1 MKIIYTNISPVTK
14 AYTNFN
20 HIFYLKKQKPQKVY
34 LCVWDNFV
42 FEHPILEKNLD
53 SNKDKTEKL
62 RENVEM
68 LEKLMAYL
76 KIDYKIIYLSEAMN
90 RLFKN
95 SQYLQEF
102 QRILSHIKIENLQKG
117 EDLEYTP
124 FKQMSL
130 SKVNYVISDYLIAT
144 YLPELF
150 PEICSSSPNYYLTSE
165 RFKVFS
171 NIINHY
177 LKLNFFKHYPP
188 KPIYVTGTP
197 VIIHPEKEII
207 PSSEMSPDS
216 IKAIVEAY
224 YKKLPNEKEIDD
236 TIDVLSTVLK
246 KFIFKNKE
254 FDKERIKVEI
264 SNAQYREYIDYIT
277 ANLYRY
283 FDEIMKIT
291 SKVEI
296 KKQKKSML
304 ISNYKDFDNYLKSI
318 NQIKLIILKFC
329 DGNNSSLDISR
340 KTKLK
345 LSTVSPYLTYLKNKG
360 FITNSKKPKRLIDSF
375 VLDLEIIEN
384 ESEEELK

>member
-14 AYTNFN
+14 AYTNFQ
-20 HIFYLKKQKPQKVY
+20 HIFYLKKQKPQKVF
-34 LCVWDNFV
+34 LCVWDSFA
-42 FEHPILEKNLD
+42 FEHPVLERDTGNQE
-53 SNKDKTEKL
+53 DKAEKL
-62 RENVEM
+62 KENVEM
-68 LEKLMAYL
+68 IEKLMAYL
-76 KIDYKIIYLSEAMN
+76 KIDYKIIYLSEAIN

-95 SQYLQEF
+95 SHYLHEF
-102 QRILSHIKIENLQKG
+102 QNILSHIKIENLQKG

-124 FKQMSL
+124 FKQISL
-130 SKVNYVISDYLIAT
+130 SKVNYIISDYLIAT

-177 LKLNFFKHYPP
+177 LKSNFFKHYPP
-188 KPIYVTGTP
+188 KPIYVTGIP
-197 VIIHPEKEII
+197 VIIHPEKETI
-207 PSSEMSPDS
+207 PAIEMSLDS
-216 IKAIVEAY
+216 IKAIVEAH

-246 KFIFKNKE
+246 KFIFKNRE

-264 SNAQYREYIDYIT
+264 SNAQYREYIDYLS

-318 NQIKLIILKFC
+318 NQIKLTILKFC
-329 DGNNSSLDISR
+329 DGNNSSLDISK
-340 KTKLK
+340 KTGLK
-345 LSTVSPYLTYLKNKG
+345 LSTVSPYLTQLKNKG
-360 FITNSKKPKRLIDSF
+360 LVNDAKKPRKLIDSF
-375 VLDLEIIEN
+375 VLDLEAIESQ
-384 ESEEELK
+384 EVGK